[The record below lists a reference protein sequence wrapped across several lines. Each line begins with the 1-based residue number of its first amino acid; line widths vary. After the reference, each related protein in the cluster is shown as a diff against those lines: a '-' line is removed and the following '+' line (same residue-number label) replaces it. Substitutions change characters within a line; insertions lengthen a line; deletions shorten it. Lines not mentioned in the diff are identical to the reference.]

1 MNMNI
6 SDVRVRLVKSEN
18 SKVKASVSITI
29 DGCFVVHDIRVIEGN
44 DGYFAAM
51 PSRKGPEGGFKDI
64 VHPLDTATRTELNA
78 IILKAFEEAKN
89 AAPAEE

>member
-29 DGCFVVHDIRVIEGN
+29 DGCFVVHDIRVLEGKQ
-44 DGYFAAM
+44 GYFVYM
-51 PSRKGPEGGFKDI
+51 PNRKTPDGQHKD
-64 VHPLDTATRTELNA
+64 VAHPINTETREQVNKVVLE
-78 IILKAFEEAKN
+78 AFEAEKAKVV
-89 AAPAEE
+89 AE

>member
-29 DGCFVVHDIRVIEGN
+29 DGCFVIHDIKVIEGN

-51 PSRKGPEGGFKDI
+51 PSRKNPEGDFRDI
-64 VHPLDTATRTELNA
+64 VHPLDTPTRTELNA
-78 IILKAFEEAKN
+78 IILKAFEEAKQN
-89 AAPAEE
+89 AATEE

>member
-1 MNMNI
+1 MNI

-29 DGCFVVHDIRVIEGN
+29 DGCFVIHDIKVIEGN

-51 PSRKGPEGGFKDI
+51 PSRKNPDGEFKDI
-64 VHPLDTATRTELNA
+64 VHPLDTQTRTELNA
-78 IILKAFEEAKN
+78 LILKAFEDAKKT
-89 AAPAEE
+89 AEVAE

>member
-6 SDVRVRLVKSEN
+6 SDVRVRLVKSDN
-18 SKVKASVSITI
+18 SKLKASVSITI

-51 PSRKGPEGGFKDI
+51 PSRKSSDGEFRDI
-64 VHPLDTATRTELNA
+64 AHPLDTATRTELND
-78 IILKAFEEAKN
+78 IILKAFEEAKQN
-89 AAPAEE
+89 APEE